1 MRSYHDKNVVYLI
14 IISFI
19 ILLQIIC
26 FIYPIRAQEQ
36 SPVLQINPSFVL
48 TEYADDLGQKTNET
62 SININI
68 PSSTWNLSSI
78 DINFT
83 SIKMSSETVTLEEY
97 ETGFETIRKNFFEI
111 LGMQLNIS
119 EQSTFFAVEIFGY
132 KIEGSINPGPVY
144 VRIEGWDSGSRR
156 PNGII
161 YGEQIE
167 LNITQIP
174 GWYIQ
179 TFNSPI
185 ILSPG
190 YYCLVIDGSNV
201 KSQDKYY
208 WYINNQNPNS
218 SLYMCMYDGE
228 EGVWQNRF
236 GDVFLHKIKRQVD
249 RSYYPEDIN
258 MTARINNKLYPVQNE
273 GAIGTGK
280 LSVTKLNFCPGCF
293 NMNIFISNNI
303 STELLLDYNYCICIH
318 NSFIEKAT
326 GIIRQDSNIQWI
338 LQPSITRFSFNHS
351 LKFNFP
357 KNWFNFSILMNG
369 INITSLIYLNYSSR
383 LLYLPNSTIVNG
395 INWKITANSPNINFQ
410 LNVPKSI
417 FGPQQDILFSI
428 QEPAMPG
435 NYTIIL
441 YNSLGFPIDV
451 QNLQLPDDTNLYQYS
466 LSANPEAGI
475 YRGLVFWNNATDAGL
490 SIYEFQIEVPFIVP
504 IELIYR
510 ILFLILAVLILS
522 CLSFIL
528 VKRTKRI
535 KAERKQ
541 RIHNEYMD
549 ALNIDY
555 FIVSDKNSGL
565 CLYDQNIAGDKMDS
579 SLISSFLQAIRSF
592 GIELTKSKQESQTI
606 KLEYHDFKILM
617 SEFKDFRLVFIM
629 KDNPSED
636 FIDSVDL
643 ISRKIDDNFGKAI
656 ENFDGGLDV
665 FKEIRN
671 ILEKYLYISLIY
683 PLRVERKKKIKI
695 TQNEKAIIDQALKI
709 LEQRNSD
716 YFYVSHLIEIKSKFQ
731 VKDVEDILKLIKK
744 EIFIPMVVT
753 PE

>member
-1 MRSYHDKNVVYLI
+1 MRSYHDKNVIYLI

-36 SPVLQINPSFVL
+36 SPVLQINPSFIL

-62 SININI
+62 SINIDI

-78 DINFT
+78 DINIT
-83 SIKMSSETVTLEEY
+83 STKMSSETVTLEEY
-97 ETGFETIRKNFFEI
+97 ETGFETIRRNFFDI

-132 KIEGSINPGPVY
+132 KIEGSINPGLVY

-174 GWYIQ
+174 GWHIQ
-179 TFNSPI
+179 TFDSPI

-190 YYCLVIDGSNV
+190 YYCLVIDGSSV
-201 KSQDKYY
+201 KSQDKYF
-208 WYINNQNPNS
+208 WCINNQNPNS

-236 GDVFLHKIKRQVD
+236 GDVFLHKIKRRVD
-249 RSYYPEDIN
+249 RSYHPEDIN
-258 MTARINNKLYPVQNE
+258 MTAGINNKLYPVQNG
-273 GAIGTGK
+273 GAIGTGR
-280 LSVTKLNFCPGCF
+280 LSVTNLNFCPDCF
-293 NMNIFISNNI
+293 NMIIFISNNI
-303 STELLLDYNYCICIH
+303 STELLLDYDYCICIH

-357 KNWFNFSILMNG
+357 KNWFNFSILKNG
-369 INITSLIYLNYSSR
+369 INITSLIYLNYSSM

-549 ALNIDY
+549 TLNINY

-643 ISRKIDDNFGKAI
+643 ISRKIDDNFGKVI

-665 FKEIRN
+665 FKGIRN
-671 ILEKYLYISLIY
+671 ILEEYLLISLIY

-695 TQNEKAIIDQALKI
+695 TQNEKAIVDQALKI